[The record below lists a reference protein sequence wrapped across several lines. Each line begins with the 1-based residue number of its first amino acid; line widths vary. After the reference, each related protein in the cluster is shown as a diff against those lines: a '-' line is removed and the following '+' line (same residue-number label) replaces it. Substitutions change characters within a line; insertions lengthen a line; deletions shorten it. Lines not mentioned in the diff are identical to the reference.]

1 MFRVEN
7 GAKSLRE
14 KAKDARQYRRLSH
27 GTEPLTRFGVKECCE
42 VAVRCTEQSARDVA
56 RATSQPV
63 LSFPIIRLFHLFV
76 EHIGISRLQE
86 CHKEMSIN
94 EAITLQID
102 TRPFAI
108 RTIKAHD
115 GNLGPSLKRLGDAK
129 FEPRPLPQL

>member
-1 MFRVEN
+1 M
-7 GAKSLRE
+7 LRE
-14 KAKDARQYRRLSH
+14 RLLS
-27 GTEPLTRFGVKECCE
+27 PC
-42 VAVRCTEQSARDVA
+42 
-56 RATSQPV
+56 P
-63 LSFPIIRLFHLFV
+63 SFPIIRLFHLFV

-115 GNLGPSLKRLGDAK
+115 GNRFQLQAFGHAK